1 MPNTA
6 TAAGIVADSRIV
18 AASRIVYAVAVKAGM
33 TVVPFPALLGRIT
46 IAVSVPPIGVM
57 VARMAGIRIVIPVKA
72 TVVPGRIIIV
82 TVGFPSWIIV
92 VGRMRRH
99 VMLVVVASLYARRM
113 RVMMIRSV
121 VMVMIRSIVMVMIRS
136 IVMMGLGRRRRWRRR
151 GYMVMVSI
159 TVVVAPRIP
168 CIIPITVV
176 AIARSPEEAIPN
188 PVPTTAVKYII

>member
-1 MPNTA
+1 
-6 TAAGIVADSRIV
+6 
-18 AASRIVYAVAVKAGM
+18 
-33 TVVPFPALLGRIT
+33 
-46 IAVSVPPIGVM
+46 M

-82 TVGFPSWIIV
+82 TVGFPSWIIE
-92 VGRMRRH
+92 VGRMRRQ

-121 VMVMIRSIVMVMIRS
+121 VMVMIRSIVMVMIRSIVMVMIRS

>member
-1 MPNTA
+1 
-6 TAAGIVADSRIV
+6 
-18 AASRIVYAVAVKAGM
+18 
-33 TVVPFPALLGRIT
+33 
-46 IAVSVPPIGVM
+46 M

-121 VMVMIRSIVMVMIRS
+121 VMVMIRSIVM
-136 IVMMGLGRRRRWRRR
+136 MGLGRRRRWRRR